1 MGGVDWDRD
10 AVSERMQQMQSGLD
24 EARRKVDAECRQKE
38 VNAAIV
44 EKQLAEREQKKRVPS
59 LQERLADWDA
69 LATTTDG
76 EISDA
81 LLEAVGVIREF
92 LRSDK
97 NIRDNNDWLLEK
109 HRTLVRALAE
119 SRRAW
124 NYVCELLDGRQQ

>member
-44 EKQLAEREQKKRVPS
+44 EKQLAEREQVKRVPS
-59 LQERLADWDA
+59 LQERLVDWDA
-69 LATTTDG
+69 LATNTEG

-81 LLEAVGVIREF
+81 LLEAVDVIREF

-97 NIRDNNDWLLEK
+97 NMRDNNDWLLEK